1 MATKPSARP
10 AKTDRISDQ
19 LMSEQMSALLARNWW
34 AVLLRGLIAGALG
47 ILILWMP
54 VFSLATLALVFGAYV
69 LADGVLG
76 ITAAM
81 RAARR
86 HERWGWLVL
95 EGLLDLAAGVVALVW
110 PQLTIIVF
118 VALLAAWAIVSG
130 GTMALAALR
139 LQERHGRVLMGLIG
153 ALSVVWGALLAL
165 SPVSGAL
172 VLTLWIGAYALG
184 FGFMLIILSLKLR
197 GQLRA

>member
-1 MATKPSARP
+1 MATMPGARP
-10 AKTDRISDQ
+10 ANDDRPSDQ

-47 ILILWMP
+47 ILILWIP
-54 VFSLATLALVFGAYV
+54 VLSLAALALVFGAYL

-76 ITAAM
+76 SIAAV

-95 EGLLDLAAGVVALVW
+95 EGLLDLAAGIVALVW
-110 PQLTIIVF
+110 PGLTIVVF

-139 LQERHGRVLMGLIG
+139 LQERHGRVLLGLIG
-153 ALSVVWGALLAL
+153 VLSVVWGVLLAL
-165 SPVSGAL
+165 SPVGGVL

-184 FGFMLIILSLKLR
+184 FGFMLIVLSLKLR

>member
-1 MATKPSARP
+1 
-10 AKTDRISDQ
+10 
-19 LMSEQMSALLARNWW
+19 MSALLARNWW

-54 VFSLATLALVFGAYV
+54 IVSLATVALMFGAYV
-69 LADGVLG
+69 LADGAIG
-76 ITAAM
+76 ITAAV

-95 EGLLDLAAGVVALVW
+95 EGLLDLAAGIVALVW

-118 VALLAAWAIVSG
+118 VALMAAWAIVTG
-130 GTMALAALR
+130 GTLGLAALR

-153 ALSVVWGALLAL
+153 ALSAVWGVLLAL
-165 SPVSGAL
+165 SPVGGAPE
-172 VLTLWIGAYALG
+172 LTLWIGAYALG
-184 FGFMLIILSLKLR
+184 FGFMLIVLSLKLR